1 MTIPTRAIDRLFERL
16 AATYGAAWARQWDSV
31 PIMDVKSLWAHELS
45 IYGDRL
51 EVLAWALENLP
62 EFVPNAIQFRNLCR
76 SAPAPATKLLPS
88 PKADPDRVKAELAK
102 LGHIARP
109 AAGTPSRGRDTEW
122 IARGLERIESGA
134 MISPTVK
141 SMILEAAKVKGIALT
156 AEVF

>member
-62 EFVPNAIQFRNLCR
+62 EFVPNEVGEAGHAHPSTVVAF
-76 SAPAPATKLLPS
+76 PAR
-88 PKADPDRVKAELAK
+88 KARK
-102 LGHIARP
+102 
-109 AAGTPSRGRDTEW
+109 T
-122 IARGLERIESGA
+122 
-134 MISPTVK
+134 
-141 SMILEAAKVKGIALT
+141 
-156 AEVF
+156 